1 MTKPNPS
8 YEERRAAEAAAIRAT
23 EWAAERRAAEAAAK
37 RSRANARRRER
48 AREAREFLKDIG
60 LVQVHRSCG
69 RGSFGGWE

>member
-23 EWAAERRAAEAAAK
+23 EFAAK
-37 RSRANARRRER
+37 KARANARRRER
-48 AREAREFLKDIG
+48 AREINEFMKSMG
-60 LVQVHRSCG
+60 MVRVGRGCG